1 VKAIRDSATCFA
13 AATRIGFRDM
23 AAFYTLR
30 TWIIG
35 WFSRLVIQ
43 VVFFSLFGLLLGSI
57 AEVHYRVIGNSA
69 ALVCIGSMPVV
80 LSVVRERGAGTL
92 AMQIL
97 TPSPFVLAYLGRG
110 MCWLIVGIG
119 SSTAAFIIAAL
130 AFHVPVAMP
139 QALLTPVVLAV
150 IGVTSYC
157 LGLALGAVVMA
168 RPSLQWLAV
177 NLGYLSVMTLSGVN
191 VPVTY
196 WPKPVQVLASALPL
210 THGLKA
216 LRLLLAG
223 GSYAAAFADIAA
235 ELAVGACW
243 LVIALFVMRLSVHE
257 GRKNGTLEL
266 SAG

>member
-1 VKAIRDSATCFA
+1 MKSLRSSATCFA
-13 AATRIGFRDM
+13 AAAYIGFRDM

-30 TWIIG
+30 TWLIG

-43 VVFFSLFGLLLGSI
+43 VVFFSLFGLLLGSV
-57 AEVHYRVIGNSA
+57 AEVDYRVIGNSA

-92 AMQIL
+92 PMQLL
-97 TPSPFVLAYLGRG
+97 TPTPFTLPYLGRG
-110 MCWLIVGIG
+110 ICWLIVGIA
-119 SSTAAFIIAAL
+119 SSTAAFVIAAL
-130 AFHVPVAMP
+130 AFHLPVAMP
-139 QALLTPVVLAV
+139 QALLTPVVLIV
-150 IGVTSYC
+150 IGLTSYC

-196 WPKPVQVLASALPL
+196 WPEPVQALASALPL

-223 GSYAAAFADIAA
+223 GSYAAAGAAIAV

-243 LVIALFVMRLSVHE
+243 LVIALCLMRISVHM

>member
-1 VKAIRDSATCFA
+1 VKAIRDASTSFVA
-13 AATRIGFRDM
+13 AARIGFRDM
-23 AAFYTLR
+23 AAFYTIR

-43 VVFFSLFGLLLGSI
+43 VVFFSLFGLLLGSV
-57 AEVHYRVIGNSA
+57 ADVHYRVIGNSA
-69 ALVCIGSMPVV
+69 ALVCIGAMPVV

-97 TPSPFVLAYLGRG
+97 TPSPFALAYIGRG
-110 MCWLIVGIG
+110 ICWLVVGIG

-130 AFHVPVAMP
+130 AFQLPVAMP
-139 QALLTPVVLAV
+139 QALLTPVVIAV
-150 IGVTSYC
+150 IGVSAYC

-168 RPSLQWLAV
+168 RPTLQWLAV

-191 VPVTY
+191 VPVSY

-210 THGLKA
+210 THGLRA

-223 GSYAAAFADIAA
+223 GSYAAVGSAIAA
-235 ELAVGACW
+235 EAAVGASW
-243 LVIALFVMRLSVHE
+243 LVIALFVMTLSVHN

-266 SAG
+266 SAA

>member
-1 VKAIRDSATCFA
+1 VKAIQGSVRCFV

-23 AAFYTLR
+23 TAVYTLR

-35 WFSRLVIQ
+35 WFGRLVVQ
-43 VVFFSLFGLLLGSI
+43 VFFFSLFGLLLGSV
-57 AEVHYRVIGNSA
+57 AELHYRVIGNSA
-69 ALVCIGSMPVV
+69 ALVCIGAMPVI
-80 LSVVRERGAGTL
+80 LSVVGERGQGTL
-92 AMQIL
+92 AMQVL
-97 TPSPFVLAYLGRG
+97 TPSSFTLTYLGRG
-110 MCWLIVGIG
+110 ICWLIVGIG
-119 SSTAAFIIAAL
+119 SSTGVFVIVAL
-130 AFHVPVAMP
+130 AFRLSVAMP
-139 QALLTPVVLAV
+139 QALLTPVILTV
-150 IGVTSYC
+150 IGLTSYC

-177 NLGYLSVMTLSGVN
+177 NLGYLSVMTFSGVN

-196 WPKPVQVLASALPL
+196 WPKSIQVFASALPL

-223 GSYAAAFADIAA
+223 GSYAAAGTDIAA
-235 ELAVGACW
+235 ELLVGACW
-243 LVIALFVMRLSVHE
+243 LAIALFVMTLSVHN